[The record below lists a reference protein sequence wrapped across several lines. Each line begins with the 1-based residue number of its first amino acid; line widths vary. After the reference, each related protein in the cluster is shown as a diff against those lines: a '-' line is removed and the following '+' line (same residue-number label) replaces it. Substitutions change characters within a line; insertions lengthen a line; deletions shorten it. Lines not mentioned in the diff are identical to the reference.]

1 MKNKRNIKTER
12 NMDNKTE
19 RMKEIKKKTERKK
32 RNNKSNESK

>member
-32 RNNKSNESK
+32 RNNKTE